1 MNIEAL
7 LAKYV
12 AGILTEEESAQLR
25 QWRYEDPSHEA
36 FMTKLDSRKNYHT
49 LYRQYRI
56 RQAHA
61 LKAVKRA
68 NFKRRL
74 MWAAAWAVP
83 FVLATTL
90 WLTLSPTESPVEKIV
105 PGSPQAT
112 LILENGTHVKLGNTK
127 ELGWIRIND
136 VTMSSE
142 KNGHLIYKPSK
153 KIQPHLKN
161 TVVTPR
167 GGEYHITLP
176 DGTDIHLN
184 SLSKLEYPIDFG
196 ADKREVTLTGEA
208 YFAIAKDPKRPFI
221 VKANGVSVKQYGT
234 KFSVNARSPQTT
246 IVALDEGCVGI
257 TAPGQAEVMM
267 VPGELARW
275 NANESRMNKE
285 VANLEPY
292 TAWHRNRFVFED
304 ESLGNI
310 METLSLWYNMDVR
323 FQEEQLAELHFTGN
337 LSRYEDIQVILDG
350 IKSTVEISYEI
361 KERQIR
367 ITR

>member
-12 AGILTEEESAQLR
+12 AGILTEEEEAQLR
-25 QWRYEDPSHEA
+25 QWRNEDPSHET
-36 FMTKLDSRKNYHT
+36 FMTKLDKRKNYRE
-49 LYRQYRI
+49 LYQQYRM
-56 RQAHA
+56 RHA
-61 LKAVKRA
+61 QTLKAIRRA
-68 NFKRRL
+68 NFRRRL
-74 MWAAAWAVP
+74 MWAAAWALPV
-83 FVLATTL
+83 VLATTL
-90 WLTLSPTESPVEKIV
+90 WLTLDHTESPVEEIV

-112 LILENGTHVKLGNTK
+112 LILENGSQVKLGNTK

-136 VTMSSE
+136 ATMTSE

-153 KIQPHLKN
+153 KVQPHLKN
-161 TVVTPR
+161 TLVTPR
-167 GGEYHITLP
+167 GGEYRVTLP
-176 DGTDIHLN
+176 DGTNIHLN
-184 SLSKLEYPIDFG
+184 SLSKLEYPIDFS

-208 YFAIAKDPKRPFI
+208 YFEIAKDPKRPFI
-221 VKANGVSVKQYGT
+221 VKANGVAIKQYGT

-246 IVALDEGCVGI
+246 TVALEEGSVGI
-257 TAPGQAEVMM
+257 TAPGQAEVRMTS
-267 VPGELARW
+267 GEVARW
-275 NANESRMNKE
+275 NANEPRVEKE
-285 VANLEPY
+285 ENNLEPY

-323 FQEEQLAELHFTGN
+323 FQEERLAELHFTGN

-350 IKSTVEISYEI
+350 IKSTVDIRYEI